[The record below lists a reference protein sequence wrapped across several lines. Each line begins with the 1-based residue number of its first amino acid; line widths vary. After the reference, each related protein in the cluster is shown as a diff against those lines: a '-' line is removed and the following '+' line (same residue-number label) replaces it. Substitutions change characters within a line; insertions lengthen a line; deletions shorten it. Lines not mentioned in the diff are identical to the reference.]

1 MANRC
6 LGDLEFR
13 GCARSITE
21 EFNLAGNYNKDDV
34 MQAEF
39 YRTSN
44 YEQFLGGNILRELR
58 KHKKETSEETTQY
71 TFLRKRIG
79 FMKRKVGFEAP
90 IEQKYGFRGDHPAFY
105 YLSPWEFVQWW
116 YCDRLRAPTTDNRT
130 EWTEAGLEYKALNVG
145 NKDAEA
151 PRAGEHYVVKNCMDF
166 ARASC
171 RRLSNKIFIR
181 SNYIIQNLCIFHF

>member
-1 MANRC
+1 MANRA

-13 GCARSITE
+13 GCARPITE
-21 EFNLAGNYNKDDV
+21 EFNLAGNYHKHDV
-34 MQAEF
+34 LQAEF

-44 YEQFLGGNILRELR
+44 FVQFLGGNILRLLR
-58 KHKKETSEETTQY
+58 AQKKQTSPETTQY
-71 TFLRKRIG
+71 TFFRKRVG
-79 FMKRKVGFEAP
+79 YVKKKEGFEAP
-90 IEQKYGFRGDHPAFY
+90 WEQKYGFRGDHLAFY

-116 YCDRLRAPTTDNRT
+116 YCDRLRPPTTDNRT

-171 RRLSNKIFIR
+171 RRPLQTK
-181 SNYIIQNLCIFHF
+181 YL